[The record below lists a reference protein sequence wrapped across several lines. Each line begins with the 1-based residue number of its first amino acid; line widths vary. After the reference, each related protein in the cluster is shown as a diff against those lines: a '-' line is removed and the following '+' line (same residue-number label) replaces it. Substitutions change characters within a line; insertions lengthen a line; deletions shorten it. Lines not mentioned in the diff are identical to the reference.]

1 MSQFIYDEL
10 RGFEGL
16 NGNAVN
22 LLIDNSN
29 LNRSILMNE
38 LNKIKMCF
46 LNRKISY
53 DKLEKL
59 LNYKNLDNFETLRDA
74 ALLGRKE
81 KLNKNIEKTPFL
93 AEDLIFYLYSISSRI
108 TRLSEALLIDKENK
122 NIQKT
127 MSLLKPKIFGRIK
140 KPLKIN
146 ALNGTL
152 IKLIRHFLK

>member
-1 MSQFIYDEL
+1 MKNHYQLYDEL

-16 NGNAVN
+16 NGNAEI

-74 ALLGRKE
+74 ALLGRKG
-81 KLNKNIEKTPFL
+81 KN
-93 AEDLIFYLYSISSRI
+93 
-108 TRLSEALLIDKENK
+108 
-122 NIQKT
+122 
-127 MSLLKPKIFGRIK
+127 
-140 KPLKIN
+140 
-146 ALNGTL
+146 
-152 IKLIRHFLK
+152 

>member
-10 RGFEGL
+10 KGFEGL
-16 NGNAVN
+16 NGNVVN

-127 MSLLKPKIFGRIK
+127 MSLLKPKIFWK
-140 KPLKIN
+140 DQE
-146 ALNGTL
+146 T
-152 IKLIRHFLK
+152 F